1 MRMFR
6 ARAFGTV
13 CLVLALLVATQP
25 AAVAMS
31 PAIAQSQP
39 DFSLEVKY
47 GVLVGLTG
55 DAATGGQAWNQAVKV
70 GIDYIN
76 QTLQQNGYSD
86 QLKAT
91 LVDSQDSE
99 GNAQRGVEAAQK
111 LVSIDNVDVVVGD
124 LFSSVTS
131 AVAPSVIVPNKVLE
145 FTGGT
150 NPSLT
155 KLNPP
160 DGPTLLWQP
169 VAADD
174 LQGRVL
180 AKLMADAF
188 GTSATVNIGVRNDAY
203 GTGLSDV
210 FKNAWMAQGGTV
222 GKVVTYN
229 PTQPTFDTEAQ
240 QLVDGNPDAWL
251 FTDFCQTFA
260 KLVGPLQRT
269 GKWDGAR
276 TWGGDALTN
285 CGTSVPDAAI
295 PGMRSVQANA
305 SAGSSFGDYQNL
317 FVANAQTGV
326 TFSAFTA
333 EAFDSVFIAFL
344 GAVAA
349 KSSDP
354 SAISAKIAEITNP
367 PGTDYTFLQLND
379 AIQAL
384 LAGQQI
390 HFNGA
395 TGPLNF
401 EPTGRVTATAYD
413 VWQVAPDKSA
423 SIAKTVNFTP

>member
-1 MRMFR
+1 MPP
-6 ARAFGTV
+6 
-13 CLVLALLVATQP
+13 P
-25 AAVAMS
+25 ADRPGIKPS
-31 PAIAQSQP
+31 
-39 DFSLEVKY
+39 
-47 GVLVGLTG
+47 
-55 DAATGGQAWNQAVKV
+55 AWRSTTSSSNQ
-70 GIDYIN
+70 
-76 QTLQQNGYSD
+76 QLQKAGYAER
-86 QLKAT
+86 LKAT

-99 GNAQRGVEAAQK
+99 GNPQRGVEAAQK
-111 LVSIDNVDVVVGD
+111 LVSIDHVNVVVGD

-131 AVAPSVIVPNKVLE
+131 AVAPAVIVPNQVLE

-155 KLNPP
+155 KLNPAG
-160 DGPTLLWQP
+160 GPMLIWQP

-174 LQGRVL
+174 IQGKVL
-180 AKLMADAF
+180 AKLMGDAF
-188 GTSATVNIGVRNDAY
+188 GKTATVNVGIRNDAY

-210 FKNAWMAQGGTV
+210 FKTAWTAQGGKI
-222 GKVVTYN
+222 GKDVTYN

-285 CGTSVPDAAI
+285 RGLSVPEAAV

-305 SAGSSFGDYQNL
+305 SAGSSFKDYQDL
-317 FVANAQTGV
+317 FQSNAQPGV

-344 GAVAA
+344 GGVAA
-349 KSSDP
+349 KSADP
-354 SAISAKIAEITNP
+354 ASISAQITKITNP
-367 PGTDYTFLQLND
+367 PGRDYTFLQLND
-379 AIQAL
+379 AIRAL

-401 EPTGRVTATAYD
+401 EPGGRVTATAYD
-413 VWQVAPDKSA
+413 VWQVAADRSG
-423 SIAKTVNFTP
+423 SITQTVSFSP

>member
-1 MRMFR
+1 MFR
-6 ARAFGTV
+6 PRAIGV
-13 CLVLALLVATQP
+13 VGLALVLLLSAQPTVAAKP
-25 AAVAMS
+25 H
-31 PAIAQSQP
+31 IAGQAQP

-70 GIDYIN
+70 GVDYIN

-86 QLKAT
+86 QFKAT

-131 AVAPSVIVPNKVLE
+131 AVAPSVIIPNKVLE

-155 KLNPP
+155 QLNPP
-160 DGPTLLWQP
+160 GGPTLLWQP

-180 AKLMADAF
+180 AKLIGDAV
-188 GTSATVNIGVRNDAY
+188 GKSATVNIGVRNDAY

-210 FKNAWMAQGGTV
+210 FKNAWSAQGGTV

-229 PTQPTFDTEAQ
+229 PAQSTFDTEAL
-240 QLVDGNPDAWL
+240 QLVDGNPDVWL
-251 FTDFCQTFA
+251 FTDFCQTFV

-349 KSSDP
+349 RSSDP
-354 SAISAKIAEITNP
+354 SAISARIAEITNP
-367 PGTDYTFLQLND
+367 PGQDYTFLQLND

-401 EPTGRVTATAYD
+401 VPSGRVTATAYD
-413 VWQVAPDKSA
+413 VWKVADDKSA
-423 SIAKTVNFTP
+423 SIAQTVNFTP

>member
-1 MRMFR
+1 MFR
-6 ARAFGTV
+6 PRNIAAL
-13 CLVLALLVATQP
+13 CLALAMLVSTQP
-25 AAVAMS
+25 AAVAKA
-31 PAIAQSQP
+31 PATAQAQP
-39 DFSLEVKY
+39 DFSLDVKY

-55 DAATGGQAWNQAVKV
+55 DAATGGQAWNQAAKIAV
-70 GIDYIN
+70 DYIN
-76 QTLQQNGYSD
+76 QNLQQNGYSD
-86 QLKAT
+86 QFKAT

-111 LVSIDNVDVVVGD
+111 LVSIDDVDVVVGD

-131 AVAPSVIVPNKVLE
+131 AVAPSVIIPNGVLE

-155 KLNPP
+155 QLNPA
-160 DGPTLLWQP
+160 GSPTLLWQP

-180 AKLMADAF
+180 AKLMGDAF

-210 FKNAWMAQGGTV
+210 FKNAWTAQGGTV

-229 PTQPTFDTEAQ
+229 PAQPTFDTEAQ

-285 CGTSVPDAAI
+285 CGVSVPDAAV
-295 PGMRSVQANA
+295 PGMRSVQANS
-305 SAGSSFGDYQNL
+305 SAGSSFADYQNL

-349 KSSDP
+349 RSSDP
-354 SAISAKIAEITNP
+354 AAISARIADITNP
-367 PGTDYTFLQLND
+367 PGQDYTFLQLND

-401 EPTGRVTATAYD
+401 SPGGRVTATAYD
-413 VWQVAPDKSA
+413 VWQVAGDKSA
-423 SIAKTVNFTP
+423 AIAQTVNFTP